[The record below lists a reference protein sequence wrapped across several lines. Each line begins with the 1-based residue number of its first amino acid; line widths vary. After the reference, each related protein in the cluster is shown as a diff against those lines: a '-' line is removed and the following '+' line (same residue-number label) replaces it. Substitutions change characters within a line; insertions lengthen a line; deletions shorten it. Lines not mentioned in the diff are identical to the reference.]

1 MADERLTI
9 GEVADRTGVAAS
21 ALRYWEE
28 FGLLP
33 APARVSGQRR
43 YPPSAVE
50 HVGLILLLR
59 EVGFTLREVKELVG
73 ARTSGGDWRELQRGK
88 LAELDRQIA
97 RMQAARTAI
106 AHGLHPGAQSPHRL
120 VATAQVFQELMIDLR
135 DYLAPGPPDA
145 GIRMDILAAR
155 ELLVQIAPLHRPTR
169 PLTIS
174 DPTTRATLSALHGAC
189 EVMGQVARMNQG
201 TFATLARSEQIHIPT
216 RLLDGDILSDDP
228 TTAQAKLTGVRRVIA
243 PPTRVQQTLQ
253 HYEAIGAVTG
263 HVAQYQ
269 PAVVH
274 AADYDHPALFR
285 QSEFEGR
292 P

>member
-1 MADERLTI
+1 MVPVPMTPFAVQAGEGLAVRTPIGGTLVIKVDASRTDGSLSVMDLVVDPHQGPALHRHHREDELWVVLDGRFRF
-9 GEVADRTGVAAS
+9 EA
-21 ALRYWEE
+21 
-28 FGLLP
+28 
-33 APARVSGQRR
+33 
-43 YPPSAVE
+43 
-50 HVGLILLLR
+50 
-59 EVGFTLREVKELVG
+59 
-73 ARTSGGDWRELQRGK
+73 GDQ
-88 LAELDRQIA
+88 
-97 RMQAARTAI
+97 
-106 AHGLHPGAQSPHRL
+106 
-120 VATAQVFQELMIDLR
+120 
-135 DYLAPGPPDA
+135 
-145 GIRMDILAAR
+145 
-155 ELLVQIAPLHRPTR
+155 LLVQIAPLHRPTR